1 MIRAL
6 LLAGAALLLPAPAL
20 ADTLVDNIDGISVD
34 REGKITRFAAMVIG
48 NDGRIKRILN
58 RRDDAPRV
66 DFREDGKGRVV
77 IPGIIDSHT
86 HIMALGLGELS
97 LDLSET
103 TSLDEALSRL
113 AAYAAAHPE
122 NPWIVGHGWN
132 QERWGLGR
140 FPTAAEIDAVVSDRG
155 VWLTRV
161 DGHAGWA
168 NSVALAAAEIT
179 AKTADPTG
187 GRIERIAGSKAPAG
201 VLVDAAMQLVE
212 TKVPPPRPQ
221 DRDQALHEA
230 QEVLLSNGVTAV
242 ADMGTTIEDWMT
254 YRRAGDLGRLRL
266 RIMAYADSVPTML
279 LVGGT
284 GPTPWLY
291 DDRLRLNGI
300 KLLLDGALG
309 SRGALLKAPYAD
321 DPANNGLARL
331 NGTQLR
337 NLMSRAS
344 MSNFQVAIHAIGD
357 AANDEALFA
366 IEDLSDDFTGDRRWR
381 IEHAQIIDPA
391 DMSRFGQHGIIA
403 SMQPTHQTSD
413 WKMAEARLGP
423 DRLTGAYAWN
433 SVRQTGAS
441 LAFGSD
447 TPVEAPNPF
456 AGIAAAISREDA
468 AGEPFGGWQGEERI
482 TTEQALAAY
491 TAGAAYA
498 GFAEGR
504 FGRLEEGERADFVM
518 IDRDPLE
525 TDPAELRN
533 IRVLETWVGGQKLY
547 QADGRASTRT
557 PDRSSRSTRAS
568 DNALADDEAA
578 GPVQG
583 PAIGSATTG
592 LESGR

>member
-1 MIRAL
+1 VIGRL
-6 LLAGAALLLPAPAL
+6 LLTSAVLLLPIPAL
-20 ADTLVDNIDGISVD
+20 ADTLVDNIEGISVD
-34 REGKITRFAAMVIG
+34 RQGKLTRFVAMVIG
-48 NDGRIKRILN
+48 DDGRIKQILN
-58 RRDDAPRV
+58 RRADAPRV

-77 IPGIIDSHT
+77 IPGIIDSHS
-86 HIMALGLGELS
+86 HVIGLGLGQIS

-103 TSLDEALSRL
+103 NSLDEALSRL

-132 QERWGLGR
+132 QERWGLNR
-140 FPTAAEIDAVVSDRG
+140 FPTAAELDAVVPDRG

-168 NSVALAAAEIT
+168 NTTALTAAEIT
-179 AKTADPTG
+179 ARTADPAG
-187 GRIERIAGSKAPAG
+187 GRILRTAGSRAPAG
-201 VLVDAAMQLVE
+201 VLVDEAMALVE
-212 TKVPPPRPQ
+212 AKVPPPRPQ

-230 QEVLLSNGVTAV
+230 QELLLRNGVTAV
-242 ADMGTTIEDWMT
+242 ADMGTSIDDWMA
-254 YRRAGDLGRLRL
+254 YRRAGDLGTLRI

-309 SRGALLKAPYAD
+309 SRGALLKAPYSD
-321 DPANNGLARL
+321 DPTNKGIARL

-337 NLMSRAS
+337 NLISRAS

-381 IEHAQIIDPA
+381 IEHAQIVQPA
-391 DMSRFGQHGIIA
+391 DISRFGQHGIIA
-403 SMQPTHQTSD
+403 SMQPAHQTSD

-423 DRLTGAYAWN
+423 DRLAGAYAWR
-433 SVRQTGAS
+433 SISKAGAPM
-441 LAFGSD
+441 AFGSD
-447 TPVEAPNPF
+447 APVEAPNPF
-456 AGIAAAISREDA
+456 AGMAAAISREDA
-468 AGEPFGGWQGEERI
+468 AGQPFGGWQGEERV
-482 TTEQALAAY
+482 TLEQALAAY
-491 TAGAAYA
+491 TAGGAYA

-518 IDRDPLE
+518 IDRDPFLA
-525 TDPAELRN
+525 DPSDLRN

-547 QADGRASTRT
+547 QANGRAPQPARR
-557 PDRSSRSTRAS
+557 PAVDRDDRLQGPQDTSRS
-568 DNALADDEAA
+568 DAA
-578 GPVQG
+578 E
-583 PAIGSATTG
+583 G